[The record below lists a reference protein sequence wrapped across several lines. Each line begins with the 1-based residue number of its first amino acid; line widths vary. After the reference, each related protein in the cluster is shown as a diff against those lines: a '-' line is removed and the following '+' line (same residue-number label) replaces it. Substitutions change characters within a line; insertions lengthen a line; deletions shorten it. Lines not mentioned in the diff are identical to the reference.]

1 MLGPCEKMSWRV
13 GDWSQCSAAC
23 GDGSM
28 ERQVICWSSVN
39 GVVDSAQ
46 CQSLGSPPAAVQG
59 CRDWSCTPCGG
70 TPECS
75 GHGNCLQQTCNC
87 SGGFHGAECALPA
100 SCPSVGVLDGDGACC
115 ASGVCDRVG
124 VCCASGKL
132 NDCGVCDGPGRAQMD
147 ARHSCCLSGILDAQG
162 LCCEDGNI
170 DRCGVCG
177 GVGMTCGTGLRLVL
191 GGLLDGGLEG
201 NDLESNLTASVQA
214 ALEAWLHSTGASVT
228 VNSVTAESR
237 SAARRAGGGG
247 VVVEATVKGGGSL
260 LLLTVEEGGVDMG
273 GPSVLSLDAAA
284 VGVCG
289 NGVCEQGERCDEGA
303 EDCCGLDCEGSM
315 QACGSAISN
324 TTCSGHGVC
333 LTSQGAC
340 DCFQGYGGTVCEVAI
355 RVSTSNSGCLVQFS
369 PDAPD
374 NLACASAPFDTA
386 NCQESRTWEQL
397 LLEYGGGDTAFITGG
412 LGKLMT
418 QDKFEVWMCFR
429 DHPCFD
435 QAVAARRAGPATGD
449 FMCYVFDEHAG
460 RFIPW
465 DKNSNLR
472 LF

>member
-289 NGVCEQGERCDEGA
+289 NGVCEQVRSLFLVLSIGPDCFSREDVVTWFSYTPTPPNPRINPLAVTGISALDSRNTMRTSVGTDSVRGVGVVLQGERCDEGA

-324 TTCSGHGVC
+324 TT
-333 LTSQGAC
+333 
-340 DCFQGYGGTVCEVAI
+340 
-355 RVSTSNSGCLVQFS
+355 
-369 PDAPD
+369 
-374 NLACASAPFDTA
+374 
-386 NCQESRTWEQL
+386 
-397 LLEYGGGDTAFITGG
+397 
-412 LGKLMT
+412 
-418 QDKFEVWMCFR
+418 
-429 DHPCFD
+429 
-435 QAVAARRAGPATGD
+435 
-449 FMCYVFDEHAG
+449 
-460 RFIPW
+460 
-465 DKNSNLR
+465 
-472 LF
+472 